1 MEAMFAVV
9 AGIVIGFIYNWKI
22 SLVCLACTPF
32 MIISGVMNAK
42 FQAGLSSDS
51 DDASKEANL
60 LAGDAILNYRT
71 VASFGYED

>member
-1 MEAMFAVV
+1 MEAMCATL

-32 MIISGVMNAK
+32 MILGGIMNAK

-51 DDASKEANL
+51 DAASKEANL
-60 LAGDAILNYRT
+60 LAGDAIINYRT
-71 VASFGYED
+71 VASFG